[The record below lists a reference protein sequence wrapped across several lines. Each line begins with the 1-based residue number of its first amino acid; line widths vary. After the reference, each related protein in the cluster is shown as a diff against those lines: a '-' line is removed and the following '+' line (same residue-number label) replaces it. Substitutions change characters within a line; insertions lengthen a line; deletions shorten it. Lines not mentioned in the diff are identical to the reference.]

1 MKPKVKIRES
11 NFELLRLIAMIM
23 VVVVHVD
30 FGTVGWPTATD
41 LQDQFGT
48 IVMKILVE
56 SFCIV
61 CVDVFVLISGWFG
74 IRPNAKKLAGFF
86 FQCLF
91 FSIGLWLACPLWGVE
106 RISSIKEII
115 KNFMCLE
122 YWFVPAYLCLLILS
136 PVLNSFIEKGGEKE
150 IKTVI
155 VAFFAFQLAYGWL
168 VDTCGFGF
176 GYSTL
181 SFIGLYL
188 LGRYLKLYS
197 HKLSSLSCR
206 TDFVIY
212 AVSCSLI
219 ASLEILLLRNGVQKY
234 ALFFYNSPLVIIAS
248 VFLILGVSKIHFQSK
263 VVNYIAASTFSIY
276 LFHLHPAIFPVF
288 QRYVVQVFSNYSGFS
303 AFGVIT
309 LLIIIVCALSI
320 LIDQIRKVCWKLI
333 SYKWKTNQ

>member
-1 MKPKVKIRES
+1 
-11 NFELLRLIAMIM
+11 
-23 VVVVHVD
+23 
-30 FGTVGWPTATD
+30 
-41 LQDQFGT
+41 
-48 IVMKILVE
+48 
-56 SFCIV
+56 
-61 CVDVFVLISGWFG
+61 
-74 IRPNAKKLAGFF
+74 
-86 FQCLF
+86 
-91 FSIGLWLACPLWGVE
+91 
-106 RISSIKEII
+106 
-115 KNFMCLE
+115 MCLE
-122 YWFVPAYLCLLILS
+122 YWFVPAYMCLFLLS
-136 PVLNSFIEKGGEKE
+136 PVLNSFIEKGNAKE
-150 IKTVI
+150 VKI
-155 VAFFAFQLAYGWL
+155 VLTTFFAFQFIYGWL
-168 VDTCGFGF
+168 VNSCGFYT

-197 HKLSSLSCR
+197 RKLSSLSCK
-206 TDFVIY
+206 TDFVLY

-219 ASLEILLLRNGVQKY
+219 VLLEILLLRNGVQKY